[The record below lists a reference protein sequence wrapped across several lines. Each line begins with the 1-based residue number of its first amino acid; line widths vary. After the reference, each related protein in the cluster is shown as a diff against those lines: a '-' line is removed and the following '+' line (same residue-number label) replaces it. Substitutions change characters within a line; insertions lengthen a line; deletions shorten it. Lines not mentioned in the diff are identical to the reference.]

1 MTILSTLDQAARAA
15 FVSLGFPGDI
25 AAVRESDRGDAPYQ
39 CNGAMAAAGIAKKR
53 GEKLNPREIAS
64 QAVAILEKD
73 PAFGSLEIAG
83 PGFINITPADALYT
97 ERARALHLDPKTGLS
112 VAQPKTVIIDYGG
125 ANVAKPMHVGH
136 LRSAVIGEAIKRILK
151 AQGHKVIGDVHLGDW
166 GLQMGHLVSELAS
179 EQPDLPYFDEDYDGD
194 YPSISPV
201 TMDDMAR
208 LYPQASNKAKNDP
221 NRMELSRVATAQ

>member
-1 MTILSTLDQAARAA
+1 MTILSTLDLAARAA
-15 FVSLGFPGDI
+15 FETLGFPGDI

-53 GEKLNPREIAS
+53 GNKVNPREIAA

-83 PGFINITPADALYT
+83 PGFINIAPADMLYT
-97 ERARALHLDPKTGLS
+97 ERANVLLGDPNTGLES
-112 VAQPKTVIIDYGG
+112 TDKKTIVIDYGG

-136 LRSAVIGEAIKRILK
+136 LRSAVIGEAIKRIFR
-151 AQGHKVIGDVHLGDW
+151 AQGHKVIGDVHMGDW

-179 EQPDLPYFDEDYDGD
+179 EQPDLAYFDEDYAGD
-194 YPSISPV
+194 YPTNSPV
-201 TMDDMAR
+201 TMDDLAR
-208 LYPQASNKAKNDP
+208 LYPQASNKAKSDP
-221 NRMELSRVATAQ
+221 DRMH